1 MVNETEKKKLHRIFI
16 CIDFPEE
23 AIKEIA
29 RAQEVLGNW
38 KFTGKMTEL
47 ENLHLT
53 LKFLGEIDE
62 NKLGEIRKKLKEIR
76 FKKMELGLGNVGS
89 FGYRGKPR
97 IIWIKILGKEFY
109 ELQKKI
115 DEVLSEAGFIKEE
128 RFMGH
133 VAVARVK
140 YVKDAKGFKEYID
153 TLKLRKI
160 RFFEDKF
167 KLMESELR
175 TLGPVYTVIEEYIAR
190 DLKF

>member
-1 MVNETEKKKLHRIFI
+1 MANEIEKKKLHRIFI
-16 CIDFPEE
+16 CIDFPDEV
-23 AIKEIA
+23 IKEVA

-62 NKLGEIRKKLKEIR
+62 EKLREIKEKLRDVK

-89 FGYRGKPR
+89 FSYRGKPR

-115 DEVLSEAGFIKEE
+115 DEILSEAGFVKEE

-133 VAVARVK
+133 VAIARVK
-140 YVKDAKGFKEYID
+140 YVKDAKGFKEHID
-153 TLKLRKI
+153 AIKLKKI
-160 RFFEDKF
+160 KFLEDKF
-167 KLMESELR
+167 KLMESELK
-175 TLGPVYTVIEEYIAR
+175 TLGPVYSVVEEYAC
-190 DLKF
+190 KKE

>member
-29 RAQEVLGNW
+29 RAQDVLGNW
-38 KFTGKMTEL
+38 KFTGKLTEL

-62 NKLGEIRKKLKEIR
+62 NKLGEIREKLKEIR

-97 IIWIKILGKEFY
+97 IIWIKIFFSPIISAFGIFNSFFHKSPSIFGLLYK
-109 ELQKKI
+109 LQ
-115 DEVLSEAGFIKEE
+115 
-128 RFMGH
+128 RFCRRILYSK
-133 VAVARVK
+133 RVNSGIFP
-140 YVKDAKGFKEYID
+140 YLLI
-153 TLKLRKI
+153 
-160 RFFEDKF
+160 
-167 KLMESELR
+167 S
-175 TLGPVYTVIEEYIAR
+175 
-190 DLKF
+190 